1 MMNALYSAATG
12 MEAMQQG
19 MDMIAQNLA
28 NVNTTG
34 FKSSRLTFEDLLY
47 QQIGDRQASRLGA
60 QIGMGVAPGR
70 TQLQFSQG
78 DLQPSDVPTN
88 MAMEGNGFFQVVLP
102 SGELGYTRDGNF
114 TPDANGQLVNS
125 SGFRLEPSVVIPT
138 EVNSDSVT
146 IGTTGRVTG
155 QLNGNNII
163 LGQIDVASFV
173 NPEGLYALGNNTYAA
188 TVNSGPATVGTPG
201 DPGLGVIR
209 QGFLEG
215 SNVKTMDEMVNMI
228 TAQRAFESVAKVL
241 STSDEMLGIANSIR
255 R

>member
-1 MMNALYSAATG
+1 M
-12 MEAMQQG
+12 
-19 MDMIAQNLA
+19 
-28 NVNTTG
+28 
-34 FKSSRLTFEDLLY
+34 
-47 QQIGDRQASRLGA
+47 
-60 QIGMGVAPGR
+60 
-70 TQLQFSQG
+70 
-78 DLQPSDVPTN
+78 
-88 MAMEGNGFFQVVLP
+88 
-102 SGELGYTRDGNF
+102 
-114 TPDANGQLVNS
+114 
-125 SGFRLEPSVVIPT
+125 
-138 EVNSDSVT
+138 
-146 IGTTGRVTG
+146 TG
-155 QLNGNNII
+155 QLKGNDII
-163 LGQIDVASFV
+163 LGQIDIAGFV